1 MISRL
6 PESHREAR
14 QRRAAVYGGGKYLDG
29 ERKSRWQSPGS
40 SREIPRVVSR
50 GSARGALPRVLT
62 IIIPLRRAHA
72 SRTRE
77 PKMIWSKEFEN
88 VNFLR
93 RFTTSSTHCSVRF
106 TLIFSDKKLH
116 DFFFRAGYF
125 YRKSARTSWRVYWK
139 RGESDFKALC
149 RSTWRYCWFE
159 SLKILKEELVLWQKQ
174 LVKAITGS
182 FKFIYYYWMLPLK
195 LVIGPCKT

>member
-62 IIIPLRRAHA
+62 IIIPLGG
-72 SRTRE
+72 RTRQE
-77 PKMIWSKEFEN
+77 RGSRKWFDRKNSKMWIFCADSQPA
-88 VNFLR
+88 R
-93 RFTTSSTHCSVRF
+93 
-106 TLIFSDKKLH
+106 LIARCVLHSFSDKKRE
-116 DFFFRAGYF
+116 FVSEPATFIGRAPEQVEEF
-125 YRKSARTSWRVYWK
+125 IEKEVNP
-139 RGESDFKALC
+139 
-149 RSTWRYCWFE
+149 
-159 SLKILKEELVLWQKQ
+159 ILKRYADRLGDTVD
-174 LVKAITGS
+174 
-182 FKFIYYYWMLPLK
+182 LK
-195 LVIGPCKT
+195 V

>member
-1 MISRL
+1 MISCL

-29 ERKSRWQSPGS
+29 ERKSRWQSSGS

-106 TLIFSDKKLH
+106 TLIFSDKKLR
-116 DFFFRAGYF
+116 DFVFSEPATFIGRAPEQVEEF
-125 YRKSARTSWRVYWK
+125 IEKEVNP
-139 RGESDFKALC
+139 
-149 RSTWRYCWFE
+149 
-159 SLKILKEELVLWQKQ
+159 ILKRYADRLGDTVD
-174 LVKAITGS
+174 
-182 FKFIYYYWMLPLK
+182 LK
-195 LVIGPCKT
+195 V